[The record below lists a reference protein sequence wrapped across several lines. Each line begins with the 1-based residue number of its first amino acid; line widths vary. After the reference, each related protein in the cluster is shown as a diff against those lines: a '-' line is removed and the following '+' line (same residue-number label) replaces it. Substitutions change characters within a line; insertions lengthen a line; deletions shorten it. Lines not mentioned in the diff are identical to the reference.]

1 MLEDAGN
8 LNKPYKKDKCG
19 GFIKDLDS
27 YARKILVERRKIEM
41 QLEKAIGK
49 LNAARKKRRGFWGS
63 VLDFCGGFCDAVS
76 PIFPPAKL
84 GAKACEK
91 GLNLMEDNIEK
102 WEHNVR
108 LLERMLEI
116 YSNQAKASVDLVNQ
130 AWEGIKK
137 RLHFYTDKHQE
148 FIRRLKQASD
158 AIDNEY
164 NFPTPGVL
172 LEYDFERP
180 AISYTPKKSV
190 FNERLK
196 DLRENFSASLYADLC
211 ADLKDKINAFSYRDR
226 AKASKEREL
235 EKNLEDLTPS
245 FRDKTNALSGD
256 DLERLAI
263 SKEKELEKDLE
274 DLMPSVLGVP
284 SYNESLTLAKN
295 RCVKN
300 CKKALE
306 GFTEKIKEPPN
317 DSNAIN
323 EAFNHLKTELERAI
337 DDERLK
343 GLREN
348 FASLCADLED
358 KIHHNALSNDDL
370 ERMIAFRER
379 ELEKNLEDLVGA
391 SSYDENPND
400 GLDRMA
406 ISKEKELEKSLEDLM
421 PSVLS
426 VPSYNESLTLA
437 KNRCVKN
444 CKKALEG
451 FTEKIKEIPNDSNAI
466 NEAFDSLETELER
479 ATENLSQKIDP
490 ILERNENYTQKA
502 LEYREFLESRK
513 KGFIV
518 DEQNPYPEEVRFNEW
533 CLAEFDSVFSTIV
546 PLEDLN
552 KTACAHH
559 ALKALQAA
567 LKDNDLGFD
576 ATELEQIAKGFIPR
590 GYLWHFDAN
599 VLGNVA
605 LVREE
610 LLLGVKH
617 TKGYSLWTEFL
628 QKQN

>member
-1 MLEDAGN
+1 MAEWKTDTEEVKEVVRRCRDFKESLQEERC
-8 LNKPYKKDKCG
+8 L
-19 GFIKDLDS
+19 GFIKNLDS
-27 YARKILVERRKIEM
+27 YALKIIVERRKIEM

-63 VLDFCGGFCDAVS
+63 VLDFCGGVCDAVS
-76 PIFPPAKL
+76 TIFPPAKL
-84 GAKACEK
+84 GAEACEK

-130 AWEGIKK
+130 AWEGVKK

-148 FIRRLKQASD
+148 FIRRLNYASA

-172 LEYDFERP
+172 MEYDFERP
-180 AISYTPKKSV
+180 TISYTPKKSV
-190 FNERLK
+190 FDERLK
-196 DLRENFSASLYADLC
+196 GLREDFSASLYADW
-211 ADLKDKINAFSYRDR
+211 KDKINAFSHRER
-226 AKASKEREL
+226 AKASKEREG
-235 EKNLEDLTPS
+235 DL
-245 FRDKTNALSGD
+245 A
-256 DLERLAI
+256 
-263 SKEKELEKDLE
+263 
-274 DLMPSVLGVP
+274 
-284 SYNESLTLAKN
+284 
-295 RCVKN
+295 
-300 CKKALE
+300 
-306 GFTEKIKEPPN
+306 
-317 DSNAIN
+317 
-323 EAFNHLKTELERAI
+323 
-337 DDERLK
+337 
-343 GLREN
+343 
-348 FASLCADLED
+348 
-358 KIHHNALSNDDL
+358 
-370 ERMIAFRER
+370 
-379 ELEKNLEDLVGA
+379 GA

-400 GLDRMA
+400 ELDRMA
-406 ISKEKELEKSLEDLM
+406 SSKEQEFEKSLEDLM

-451 FTEKIKEIPNDSNAI
+451 FTEKIKETPNDSNAI
-466 NEAFDSLETELER
+466 NEAFDNLERELEI

-490 ILERNENYTQKA
+490 ILERNEDYTQKA

-513 KGFIV
+513 EGFIV
-518 DEQNPYPEEVRFNEW
+518 DEKNPYPEEVSFNEW
-533 CLAEFDSVFSTIV
+533 CLAEFDSVFSAIA
-546 PLEDLN
+546 PLEDWS
-552 KTACAHH
+552 KTACVHH

-617 TKGYSLWTEFL
+617 TKRYKLWTTFL
-628 QKQN
+628 QTQN

>member
-1 MLEDAGN
+1 MAEWKTDTEEV
-8 LNKPYKKDKCG
+8 KKVVEKCREFKRSLQEEKCSP
-19 GFIKDLDS
+19 FIKDLDS
-27 YARKILVERRKIEM
+27 YALKIIVDRRKIEM

-49 LNAARKKRRGFWGS
+49 LNAAIKKRKGFWGS
-63 VLDFCGGFCDAVS
+63 VLDFCGGVCDAVS
-76 PIFPPAKL
+76 TIFPPAKL
-84 GAKACEK
+84 GAEACEK

-116 YSNQAKASVDLVNQ
+116 YSTQAKASVDLVNQ
-130 AWEGIKK
+130 AWEGVKK

-164 NFPTPGVL
+164 NFSTPGVL
-172 LEYDFERP
+172 MEYDFERP
-180 AISYTPKKSV
+180 TFSYNPKKSV

-196 DLRENFSASLYADLC
+196 DLREDFSASLYADLC
-211 ADLKDKINAFSYRDR
+211 ADLKDKIHHNALSNEELECVM
-226 AKASKEREL
+226 ASKEREL
-235 EKNLEDLTPS
+235 EKN
-245 FRDKTNALSGD
+245 
-256 DLERLAI
+256 
-263 SKEKELEKDLE
+263 
-274 DLMPSVLGVP
+274 
-284 SYNESLTLAKN
+284 
-295 RCVKN
+295 
-300 CKKALE
+300 
-306 GFTEKIKEPPN
+306 
-317 DSNAIN
+317 
-323 EAFNHLKTELERAI
+323 
-337 DDERLK
+337 
-343 GLREN
+343 
-348 FASLCADLED
+348 
-358 KIHHNALSNDDL
+358 
-370 ERMIAFRER
+370 
-379 ELEKNLEDLVGA
+379 
-391 SSYDENPND
+391 
-400 GLDRMA
+400 
-406 ISKEKELEKSLEDLM
+406 LEDLM

-451 FTEKIKEIPNDSNAI
+451 FTEKIKEAHNDSNAI
-466 NEAFDSLETELER
+466 NEAFDNLETELER
-479 ATENLSQKIDP
+479 ATESLSQKIDP
-490 ILERNENYTQKA
+490 VLERNEDYTQKA

-513 KGFIV
+513 ESFIV
-518 DEQNPYPEEVRFNEW
+518 DEKNPYPEEVRFNEW
-533 CLAEFDSVFSTIV
+533 RLAEFDSVFSAIV

-559 ALKALQAA
+559 ALKALQAV

-576 ATELEQIAKGFIPR
+576 ATDLEQIAKGFIPR

>member
-1 MLEDAGN
+1 MAEWKTDTEEV
-8 LNKPYKKDKCG
+8 KKVVGGCRDFKESLQEKRCG

-27 YARKILVERRKIEM
+27 YALKIIVERRKIEM
-41 QLEKAIGK
+41 QLEKAIGELK
-49 LNAARKKRRGFWGS
+49 KARKERSGFWGFLGELGRDFGNAVGS
-63 VLDFCGGFCDAVS
+63 V
-76 PIFPPAKL
+76 IPPVKL
-84 GAKACEK
+84 CAELCEK
-91 GLNLMEDNIEK
+91 GLNLMEDNIER

-116 YSNQAKASVDLVNQ
+116 YATQAKASAELVNQ
-130 AWEGIKK
+130 AWEGVKK

-148 FIRRLKQASD
+148 FIRRLKQASE

-172 LEYDFERP
+172 MEYDFERP
-180 AISYTPKKSV
+180 AISYNPKKSV

-196 DLRENFSASLYADLC
+196 DLREDFSASLYADW
-211 ADLKDKINAFSYRDR
+211 KDRINAFSHRDR
-226 AKASKEREL
+226 AKASKEREF
-235 EKNLEDLTPS
+235 EKNLEDWMGASSYDENPNDELD
-245 FRDKTNALSGD
+245 RM
-256 DLERLAI
+256 AI
-263 SKEKELEKDLE
+263 SKEQELEKSLE

-284 SYNESLTLAKN
+284 SYNESLTLAKKH
-295 RCVKN
+295 CVKN

-306 GFTEKIKEPPN
+306 DFAEKIKE
-317 DSNAIN
+317 S
-323 EAFNHLKTELERAI
+323 
-337 DDERLK
+337 
-343 GLREN
+343 
-348 FASLCADLED
+348 
-358 KIHHNALSNDDL
+358 
-370 ERMIAFRER
+370 
-379 ELEKNLEDLVGA
+379 
-391 SSYDENPND
+391 
-400 GLDRMA
+400 
-406 ISKEKELEKSLEDLM
+406 
-421 PSVLS
+421 
-426 VPSYNESLTLA
+426 
-437 KNRCVKN
+437 
-444 CKKALEG
+444 
-451 FTEKIKEIPNDSNAI
+451 PNDSNAI
-466 NEAFDSLETELER
+466 NEAFDNLETELER

-513 KGFIV
+513 EGFIV
-518 DEQNPYPEEVRFNEW
+518 DEKNPYPEEVRFNEW
-533 CLAEFDSVFSTIV
+533 RLAEFDSVFSAIA

-576 ATELEQIAKGFIPR
+576 AKDLEQIAKGFIPR

>member
-1 MLEDAGN
+1 MAEWKTDTEEV
-8 LNKPYKKDKCG
+8 KKVVEKCRDFKESLQEKRCG

-27 YARKILVERRKIEM
+27 YALKIIVERRKIEM

-49 LNAARKKRRGFWGS
+49 LNAARKKRKGFWGS
-63 VLDFCGGFCDAVS
+63 VLDFGRDFGNAVGS
-76 PIFPPAKL
+76 VIPPFKL
-84 GAKACEK
+84 GSELCEK

-116 YSNQAKASVDLVNQ
+116 YSTQTKASVDLVEG
-130 AWEGIKK
+130 AWESVKK
-137 RLHFYTDKHQE
+137 SLNFYTDKHQE
-148 FIRRLKQASD
+148 FIKRLNQASE

-180 AISYTPKKSV
+180 AISYNPKKSV

-196 DLRENFSASLYADLC
+196 DLRENFSASLYADL
-211 ADLKDKINAFSYRDR
+211 KDKINAFSNKDH

-235 EKNLEDLTPS
+235 EKNLEDL
-245 FRDKTNALSGD
+245 
-256 DLERLAI
+256 
-263 SKEKELEKDLE
+263 
-274 DLMPSVLGVP
+274 M
-284 SYNESLTLAKN
+284 
-295 RCVKN
+295 
-300 CKKALE
+300 
-306 GFTEKIKEPPN
+306 
-317 DSNAIN
+317 
-323 EAFNHLKTELERAI
+323 
-337 DDERLK
+337 
-343 GLREN
+343 
-348 FASLCADLED
+348 
-358 KIHHNALSNDDL
+358 
-370 ERMIAFRER
+370 
-379 ELEKNLEDLVGA
+379 GA

-406 ISKEKELEKSLEDLM
+406 SSKERELEKNLEDLM

-451 FTEKIKEIPNDSNAI
+451 FTEKIKESPNDSNAI
-466 NEAFDSLETELER
+466 NEAFDNLERELEI

-490 ILERNENYTQKA
+490 ILERNEDYTQKA

-513 KGFIV
+513 EGFIV
-518 DEQNPYPEEVRFNEW
+518 DEKNPYPDEVRFNDLR
-533 CLAEFDSVFSTIV
+533 LAEFDSVFSAIV

-576 ATELEQIAKGFIPR
+576 AAELEQIAKGFIPR

-617 TKGYSLWTEFL
+617 TKGYKLWEKFL
-628 QKQN
+628 QTQN

>member
-1 MLEDAGN
+1 MAEWKTDTEEVKKVVEKCREFKQTLQ
-8 LNKPYKKDKCG
+8 KDKCG

-27 YARKILVERRKIEM
+27 YALKIIVECRKTEM
-41 QLEKAIGK
+41 QLEKAIGE

-102 WEHNVR
+102 WEHNIR

-116 YSNQAKASVDLVNQ
+116 YSNQAKASADLVNQ
-130 AWEGIKK
+130 AWEGVKK

-196 DLRENFSASLYADLC
+196 DLRENFSASLYADW
-211 ADLKDKINAFSYRDR
+211 KNKINAFSHRDR
-226 AKASKEREL
+226 ATTSKEREW
-235 EKNLEDLTPS
+235 DLTGA
-245 FRDKTNALSGD
+245 D
-256 DLERLAI
+256 
-263 SKEKELEKDLE
+263 
-274 DLMPSVLGVP
+274 
-284 SYNESLTLAKN
+284 NESLTLAKKN
-295 RCVKN
+295 CAKN

-306 GFTEKIKEPPN
+306 GFAEKIKE
-317 DSNAIN
+317 S
-323 EAFNHLKTELERAI
+323 
-337 DDERLK
+337 
-343 GLREN
+343 
-348 FASLCADLED
+348 
-358 KIHHNALSNDDL
+358 
-370 ERMIAFRER
+370 
-379 ELEKNLEDLVGA
+379 
-391 SSYDENPND
+391 
-400 GLDRMA
+400 
-406 ISKEKELEKSLEDLM
+406 
-421 PSVLS
+421 
-426 VPSYNESLTLA
+426 
-437 KNRCVKN
+437 
-444 CKKALEG
+444 
-451 FTEKIKEIPNDSNAI
+451 PNDSNAI
-466 NEAFDSLETELER
+466 NEAFDNLERELEI

-490 ILERNENYTQKA
+490 VLERNENYTQKA

-513 KGFIV
+513 ESFIV
-518 DEQNPYPEEVRFNEW
+518 DEQNRYPEEVSFNEW
-533 CLAEFDSVFSTIV
+533 RLAEFDSVFSAIV
-546 PLEDLN
+546 PLEDWN

>member
-1 MLEDAGN
+1 MAEWKTDTEEVKEVVRRCRDFKESLQE
-8 LNKPYKKDKCG
+8 KRCG

-27 YARKILVERRKIEM
+27 YALKIIVECRKIEM
-41 QLEKAIGK
+41 QLEKAIGELK
-49 LNAARKKRRGFWGS
+49 KARKERSGFWGFLGELGRDFANAVGS
-63 VLDFCGGFCDAVS
+63 V
-76 PIFPPAKL
+76 IPPVKL
-84 GAKACEK
+84 CAELCEK

-130 AWEGIKK
+130 AWEGVKK
-137 RLHFYTDKHQE
+137 RLYFYTDKHQE

-172 LEYDFERP
+172 MEYDFERP
-180 AISYTPKKSV
+180 TFSYNPKKSV

-196 DLRENFSASLYADLC
+196 DLREDFSASLY
-211 ADLKDKINAFSYRDR
+211 ADLKDKINAFSKKDR
-226 AKASKEREL
+226 AKASKEREG
-235 EKNLEDLTPS
+235 DLTG
-245 FRDKTNALSGD
+245 T
-256 DLERLAI
+256 
-263 SKEKELEKDLE
+263 
-274 DLMPSVLGVP
+274 
-284 SYNESLTLAKN
+284 
-295 RCVKN
+295 
-300 CKKALE
+300 
-306 GFTEKIKEPPN
+306 
-317 DSNAIN
+317 
-323 EAFNHLKTELERAI
+323 
-337 DDERLK
+337 
-343 GLREN
+343 
-348 FASLCADLED
+348 
-358 KIHHNALSNDDL
+358 
-370 ERMIAFRER
+370 
-379 ELEKNLEDLVGA
+379 

-400 GLDRMA
+400 ELDRMA
-406 ISKEKELEKSLEDLM
+406 ISKEREFEKSLEDLM

-451 FTEKIKEIPNDSNAI
+451 FTEKIKEAPNDSNAV

-479 ATENLSQKIDP
+479 ATENLSQKVDP
-490 ILERNENYTQKA
+490 ILERNEDYTQKA

-513 KGFIV
+513 EGFIV
-518 DEQNPYPEEVRFNEW
+518 DEQNPYPEEVSFNELR
-533 CLAEFDSVFSTIV
+533 LAEFDSVFSAIA
-546 PLEDLN
+546 PLEDWS

-559 ALKALQAA
+559 ALKALQAT

-576 ATELEQIAKGFIPR
+576 ATDLEQIAKGFIPR